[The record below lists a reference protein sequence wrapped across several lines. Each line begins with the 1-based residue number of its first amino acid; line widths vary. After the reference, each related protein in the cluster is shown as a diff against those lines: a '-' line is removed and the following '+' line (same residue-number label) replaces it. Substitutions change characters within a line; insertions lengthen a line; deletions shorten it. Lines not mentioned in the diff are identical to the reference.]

1 MTSATHIPTMTS
13 TTHNPTKTP
22 TTHIPTKMPT
32 PYTSA
37 LFPLETMAV
46 PGGTETILRGGRHLF
61 PLLLQAF
68 AGIRRIGVIGWGPQG
83 RAQAQNLR
91 DSLVG
96 TDIRVAVGLRPGSAS
111 AADARAHGFTEED
124 GTLGDWLAVTAAGD
138 LVILLIADAA
148 LAAHHEEIFAA
159 LKPGATI
166 GLSHGFLLGHLRET
180 GGEFPAGHGV
190 IAVCPKGMGDSV
202 RRLYEQGAEINGAG
216 INSSFA
222 VHADPDGRA
231 VDRALGW
238 SVALGSPYTFRTTLD
253 SEYLSDIVGERAILL
268 GAVHGIVES
277 LYARFRLAGDDAVTA
292 YERSCEN
299 ITGPIARTI
308 SGEGLRAVRENLAPP
323 GRAVFD
329 RAYAATYGPARDLV
343 AEIYDEVADGT
354 ELRSVILAERRL
366 GTRPMTGIGGSPM
379 WAAGDEVRARR
390 AGRAGRV
397 LPVDPFTAGVFAAT
411 MTAQID
417 EFTERGHPWS
427 EIVNESVIEAVDSLL
442 PYMHARDVAYMVDNC
457 SRTARLGARRWG
469 PRFQA
474 AYEQIAFPAS
484 RHPADRVLLDAFT
497 AHPVHEALAAAAKL
511 RPTVDIS
518 VAQDHPVRR

>member
-1 MTSATHIPTMTS
+1 MTS
-13 TTHNPTKTP
+13 TTT
-22 TTHIPTKMPT
+22 
-32 PYTSA
+32 YSSRV
-37 LFPLETMAV
+37 FPLETMAV

-61 PLLLQAF
+61 PLLPQAF
-68 AGIRRIGVIGWGPQG
+68 AGVQRIGVLGWGPQG
-83 RAQAQNLR
+83 RAQALNLR
-91 DSLVG
+91 DSLAG
-96 TDIRVAVGLRPGSAS
+96 TDIHVAVGLRPNSAS

-124 GTLGDWLAVTAAGD
+124 GTLGDWLAVTADSD

-148 LAAHHEEIFAA
+148 LATHHQEIFAA
-159 LKPGATI
+159 LEPGAVI

-180 GGEFPAGHGV
+180 GGEFPPGHGV

-202 RRLYEQGAEINGAG
+202 RRLYQQGEEINGAG
-216 INSSFA
+216 INSSYA

-231 VDRALGW
+231 TDLALGW

-277 LYARFRLAGDDAVTA
+277 LHTRFRLAGADEVTA

-308 SGEGLRAVRENLAPP
+308 SHTGLRAVREGLDPA
-323 GRAVFD
+323 GREVFD
-329 RAYAATYGPARDLV
+329 RAYTATYGPAREIV
-343 AEIYDEVADGT
+343 AEIYDEVVDGT

-366 GTRPMTGIGGSPM
+366 GNRPMSEIGGSPM
-379 WAAGDEVRARR
+379 WAVSDEVHARR
-390 AGRAGRV
+390 GEHA
-397 LPVDPFTAGVFAAT
+397 LPVDPFTAGVFVAT

-417 EFTERGHPWS
+417 EFAERGHPWS

-442 PYMHARDVAYMVDNC
+442 PYMHARNVAYMVDNC

-474 AYEQIAFPAS
+474 AYEQIAYPAAE
-484 RHPADRVLLDAFT
+484 HPADEALLAVFDS
-497 AHPVHEALAAAAKL
+497 HPVHEALAAAAKL
-511 RPTVDIS
+511 RPSVDIS
-518 VAQDHPVRR
+518 VA

>member
-1 MTSATHIPTMTS
+1 MHKLRLSQRLGGAYNSTMTS
-13 TTHNPTKTP
+13 TTHSSAIS
-22 TTHIPTKMPT
+22 TT
-32 PYTSA
+32 YTSA
-37 LFPLETMAV
+37 VFPLETMDV

-61 PLLLQAF
+61 PLLPRAF
-68 AGIRRIGVIGWGPQG
+68 EGIRRVGVIGWGPQG
-83 RAQAQNLR
+83 RAQARNLR
-91 DSLVG
+91 DSLAG
-96 TDIRVAVGLRPGSAS
+96 TDIEVAVGLRPGSAS
-111 AADARAHGFTEED
+111 AAEARAHGFTEEN
-124 GTLGDWLAVTAAGD
+124 GTLGDWLTVTAESD

-148 LAAHHEEIFAA
+148 LAAHHHEIFAA
-159 LKPGATI
+159 LKPGVTI

-180 GGEFPAGHGV
+180 GGEFPPGHGV

-268 GAVHGIVES
+268 GVVHGIVES

-308 SGEGLRAVRENLAPP
+308 SRTGLRALREDLDRA
-323 GRAVFD
+323 GRGVFD
-329 RAYAATYGPARDLV
+329 RAYAATYGPAREIV

-354 ELRSVILAERRL
+354 ELRSVVLAERRL
-366 GTRPMTGIGGSPM
+366 GARPMSRIGGSPM

-390 AGRAGRV
+390 AERA
-397 LPVDPFTAGVFAAT
+397 LPVDPFTAGVFVAT
-411 MTAQID
+411 MTAQVD
-417 EFTERGHPWS
+417 EFAERGHPWS

-442 PYMHARDVAYMVDNC
+442 PYMHARDVAHMVDNC

-469 PRFQA
+469 PRFKT
-474 AYEQIAFPAS
+474 AYEQVAYPAAEA
-484 RHPADRVLLDAFT
+484 PADPVLIEAFND
-497 AHPVHEALAAAAKL
+497 HPMHKALAAAAKL
-511 RPTVDIS
+511 RPSVDIS
-518 VAQDHPVRR
+518 VACLA

>member
-1 MTSATHIPTMTS
+1 MTS
-13 TTHNPTKTP
+13 TT
-22 TTHIPTKMPT
+22 
-32 PYTSA
+32 YTSA
-37 LFPLETMAV
+37 VFALETMDV

-61 PLLLQAF
+61 PLLPQAF
-68 AGIRRIGVIGWGPQG
+68 AGVRRIGVIGWGPQG
-83 RAQAQNLR
+83 RAQARNLR
-91 DSLVG
+91 DSLAG
-96 TDIRVAVGLRPGSAS
+96 TDIRVSVGLRPGSAS

-124 GTLGDWLAVTAAGD
+124 GSLGDWLAVAAESD

-166 GLSHGFLLGHLRET
+166 GLSHGFLLGHLRAT
-180 GGEFPAGHGV
+180 GGEFPSGHGV

-216 INSSFA
+216 INSSYA

-231 VDRALGW
+231 TDRALGW
-238 SVALGSPYTFRTTLD
+238 SVALGSPYTFRTTLE
-253 SEYLSDIVGERAILL
+253 SEYRSDIVGERAILL

-277 LYARFRLAGDDAVTA
+277 LFTRYRLAGDDAVTA

-299 ITGPIARTI
+299 VTGPIARTI
-308 SGEGLRAVRENLAPP
+308 SQAGLRAVREELDPA
-323 GRAVFD
+323 GREVFD
-329 RAYAATYGPARDLV
+329 RAYSATYGPAREIV

-354 ELRSVILAERRL
+354 ELRSVVLAERRL
-366 GTRPMTGIGGSPM
+366 GAREMSGIGGSPM
-379 WAAGDEVRARR
+379 WAAGAEVRERR
-390 AGRAGRV
+390 AQRA
-397 LPVDPFTAGVFAAT
+397 LPVEPFTAGVFVAT
-411 MTAQID
+411 MTAQVD
-417 EFTERGHPWS
+417 EFAERGHPWS

-474 AYEQIAFPAS
+474 AYEQIAYPAS
-484 RHPADRVLLDAFT
+484 ELPADEGLLTAFD
-497 AHPVHEALAAAAKL
+497 AHPMHEALAAAAKL
-511 RPTVDIS
+511 RPSVDIS
-518 VAQDHPVRR
+518 VA